1 MPTSSDLR
9 GVGCVDVHPWPC
21 SRDGVSPSRGPTWL
35 WWLVRFVWALT
46 DDAEGAA
53 FTGPAGRD
61 VGLGAIG
68 DAGGCARRS
77 HEVGQDRDLSQFCWA
92 ISAQLLDDAAPELVS
107 SRREVVHVSGCTLGM
122 RRPQHLRCW
131 ATAHFGGHSGGVL
144 LRGFLADSCC
154 RTKPNGTPA
163 KGP

>member
-1 MPTSSDLR
+1 M
-9 GVGCVDVHPWPC
+9 VGCVDVHPWSC

-77 HEVGQDRDLSQFCWA
+77 HEVGQDRDLSQLFRLGH
-92 ISAQLLDDAAPELVS
+92 IRVSYSTMRRQSSYS
-107 SRREVVHVSGCTLGM
+107 SRREVVHVLGEEKVHAPGYSM
-122 RRPQHLRCW
+122 
-131 ATAHFGGHSGGVL
+131 
-144 LRGFLADSCC
+144 D
-154 RTKPNGTPA
+154 K
-163 KGP
+163 